1 MMTTEASNAL
11 ATESV
16 SAVDKSALVGD
27 IVTMADHID
36 DALFKAESAM
46 IEPAQARSLVVCGM
60 GGSAI
65 GADLAVAAIG
75 DRLRKPITVV
85 RGYDLPSWVSS
96 EDAVLISS
104 YSGSTEE
111 TLSCYEQARAVGS
124 KIYVT
129 SSGGPASEV
138 AQQSGHPVIALPG
151 IFQPRAA
158 VAYGVTATTEIAIAS
173 GAASTDIR
181 AELASA
187 ATPLRDLA
195 DQWSPAAADDAPPK
209 RLAREAFGRV
219 ASIYGADL
227 TAPVVTRWRSQIN
240 ENAKAP
246 ATEHV
251 LPESNHNEICAWES
265 ANEVVAQTAWFLRD
279 ADQHDRIKRRIELTA
294 ETASA
299 HGARAEI
306 IDTIGETRFD
316 RLFSAVLLGDLMSL
330 YLAVLRGVDPSPV
343 PVIENL
349 KDSLGRPAGA

>member
-1 MMTTEASNAL
+1 MTADVTNAL
-11 ATESV
+11 TSESV

-27 IVTMADHID
+27 ILTMADHID

-46 IEPAQARSLVVCGM
+46 IEPAEARSLVVCGM

-75 DRLRKPITVV
+75 DRLHKPVTVV
-85 RGYDLPSWVSS
+85 RGYDLPSWVGS
-96 EDAVLISS
+96 EDAILVSS

-111 TLSCYEQARAVGS
+111 TLSCYEQARSLGA

-129 SSGGPASEV
+129 SSGGPASEI

-158 VAYGVTATTEIAIAS
+158 VAYGVTAVTEIAIAT
-173 GAASTDIR
+173 GAAPSALR
-181 AELASA
+181 KELAEA
-187 ATPLRDLA
+187 AVPLRELA
-195 DQWSPAAADDAPPK
+195 DMWSPSAADDALPK
-209 RLAREAFGRV
+209 RLARQAFGRV
-219 ASIYGADL
+219 ASVYGAGL
-227 TAPVVTRWRSQIN
+227 TAPVATRWRSQIN

-265 ANEVVAQTAWFLRD
+265 AREVVEQTAWFLRD
-279 ADQHDRIKRRIELTA
+279 SDQHDRIKRRIELTA

-306 IDTIGETRFD
+306 VDTVGDSRFD
-316 RLFSAVLLGDLMSL
+316 RLFSSILLGDLMSL

-349 KDSLGRPAGA
+349 KDSLGRPAGS

>member
-1 MMTTEASNAL
+1 MTTDATNAL
-11 ATESV
+11 SADSV
-16 SAVDKSALVGD
+16 SAVDKSFLVGD
-27 IVTMADHID
+27 ILTIADHID

-46 IEPAQARSLVVCGM
+46 IEPADTRSLVVCGM

-75 DRLRKPITVV
+75 DRLEKPVTVV
-85 RGYDLPSWVSS
+85 RGYDLPSWVGAD
-96 EDAVLISS
+96 DAVLVSS

-111 TLSCYEQARAVGS
+111 TLSCYEKARALGS

-129 SSGGPASEV
+129 SSGGPISEI

-158 VAYGVTATTEIAIAS
+158 VAYGITAATEIAMAT
-173 GAASTDIR
+173 GAAPSALR
-181 AELASA
+181 QELASA
-187 ATPLRDLA
+187 AAPLRALA
-195 DQWSPAAADDAPPK
+195 DEWAPAAADDALPK

-227 TAPVVTRWRSQIN
+227 TAPVATRWRSQIN

-246 ATEHV
+246 ATEHL

-265 ANEVVAQTAWFLRD
+265 ANEVVEQTAWFLRD
-279 ADQHDRIKRRIELTA
+279 VDQHPRVQRRIELTA

-299 HGARAEI
+299 HGARAEL
-306 IDTIGETRFD
+306 IDTRGDTRFD

-343 PVIENL
+343 SVIENF
-349 KDSLGRPAGA
+349 KDSLGRPAGS